1 MLLRLPTIHSFE
13 LFEKTFKD
21 EELYMLEGVFCGM
34 PVITRPLSAKQFSNF
49 LCFFLK
55 FFSKFL
61 PFLQNEFFF

>member
-34 PVITRPLSAKQFSNF
+34 PVITRPLSAK
-49 LCFFLK
+49 
-55 FFSKFL
+55 
-61 PFLQNEFFF
+61 